1 MNNISAVIVAKGK
14 PLHILKTIDSIY
26 GFVQEI
32 IVIDIGI
39 HDDLKNQLKN
49 NKNINLIKINRN
61 IPYVELI
68 REELKK
74 YCEHEYIL
82 YLDPDEILSS
92 ELKQVLTNNLKNYD
106 YFLIPRKNIIFGKWI
121 KNSRWWPDYQARLF
135 KKNACIWPKEIH
147 IQPQTKGKEFKI
159 EPKEELAIIHY
170 NYNNLDEYFEK
181 YLRYAKFESNEYI
194 KNRKDISLQETIKKG
209 ISEFISRFFANKGYQ
224 DGMHGFVLSFLQMF
238 YYFIVYFYYWEKKKY
253 FEVNKKELFNSTNN
267 YFKTGLYEVNHWKNK
282 YINTNF
288 FQEIK
293 NKIANKLLK

>member
-1 MNNISAVIVAKGK
+1 MNNISAVIVAKDK
-14 PLHILKTIDSIY
+14 PLYLLKTIDSIY
-26 GFVQEI
+26 DFVQEI

-92 ELKQVLTNNLKNYD
+92 KLKQILKSNLKSYD

-121 KNSRWWPDYQARLF
+121 KNSRWWPDYQVRLF

-147 IQPQTKGKEFKI
+147 IQPQTKGKEYKV
-159 EPKEELAIIHY
+159 EAKEEFAIVHY
-170 NYNNLDEYFEK
+170 NYNNLDKYFEK
-181 YLRYAKFESNEYI
+181 YLRYAKAESNEYI
-194 KNRKDISLQETIKKG
+194 RNKKDISLQESIKKG
-209 ISEFISRFFANKGYQ
+209 LSEFISRFFANKGYQ

-253 FEVNKKELFNSTNN
+253 FEVNKKELFNSTND
-267 YFKTGLYEVNHWKNK
+267 YFKIGLYEVNHWKNK

-293 NKIANKLLK
+293 NKIVNKLLK